1 MAATSWFSFNTSVK
15 YFLRTKRSPAS
26 AAAVVITE
34 TIRNEIADGK
44 LSRNCIR
51 VVILACNLGSN
62 LSWQRTHDFFRV
74 ARVGRA
80 PLILKAIVATLHR
93 NGQVRFNAGYRMQDM
108 IQDLL
113 CHLIH

>member
-74 ARVGRA
+74 VRVGQIGRA
-80 PLILKAIVATLHR
+80 SCRERVWRYAVVEGVKNKSIRDIVQR
-93 NGQVRFNAGYRMQDM
+93 
-108 IQDLL
+108 
-113 CHLIH
+113 